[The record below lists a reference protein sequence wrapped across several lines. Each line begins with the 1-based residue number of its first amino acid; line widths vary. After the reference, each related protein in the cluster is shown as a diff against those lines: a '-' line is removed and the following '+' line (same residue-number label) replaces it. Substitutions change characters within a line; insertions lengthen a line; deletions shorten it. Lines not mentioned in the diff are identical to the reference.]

1 LADVTK
7 HSFNKCYECEVLDTF
22 GCLHGSFTVGLAAS
36 SGSNVALHY
45 VTIAL
50 FRMKPNALVS
60 ITAFVTEARIAKR
73 EMLLPVENYD
83 HQTFYLETSSLI
95 SRAFSATQV

>member
-1 LADVTK
+1 
-7 HSFNKCYECEVLDTF
+7 
-22 GCLHGSFTVGLAAS
+22 
-36 SGSNVALHY
+36 
-45 VTIAL
+45 
-50 FRMKPNALVS
+50 MKPNALVS